1 MIKKETRPDWRDMN
15 NTIKMI
21 YLRNRRRDIE
31 HGQETKP
38 KNKEDLE
45 NKKQK
50 EQKFNPRK

>member
-1 MIKKETRPDWRDMN
+1 
-15 NTIKMI
+15 MI

-50 EQKFNPRK
+50 EQKFNPRKQKRNRENDRY

>member
-1 MIKKETRPDWRDMN
+1 MN

>member
-1 MIKKETRPDWRDMN
+1 MIKKETRPDWSDMN

-45 NKKQK
+45 NKKTK
-50 EQKFNPRK
+50 RTEI